1 MHETLEFDV
10 DTFAH
15 NVHAL
20 DAYTDAAER
29 LADEVLGMSAQ
40 ALEKREQEGKAR
52 AVGEGAGEGEG
63 GAEPGMR
70 DVLRGLSR
78 VLDR

>member
-1 MHETLEFDV
+1 
-10 DTFAH
+10 
-15 NVHAL
+15 
-20 DAYTDAAER
+20 
-29 LADEVLGMSAQ
+29 MSAQ

-52 AVGEGAGEGEG
+52 AVGEG

>member
-1 MHETLEFDV
+1 
-10 DTFAH
+10 
-15 NVHAL
+15 
-20 DAYTDAAER
+20 
-29 LADEVLGMSAQ
+29 MSAQ

-52 AVGEGAGEGEG
+52 AVGEGEG